1 MAQRDDEFEDDA
13 GDSDDRDDP
22 DASDMDDDD
31 DPDTVPCPYCGRQI
45 LEEAELCPYCRNF
58 ISSEDAP
65 RHYPRWLV
73 AGVIVCIVI
82 VLVWVVSN
90 A

>member
-13 GDSDDRDDP
+13 GDSHDRDDP
-22 DASDMDDDD
+22 DPSDMDDDD
-31 DPDTVPCPYCGRQI
+31 DPETVPCPYCGKQI
-45 LEEAELCPYCRNF
+45 LEEVELCPYCRNF
-58 ISSEDAP
+58 ISFEDAP

-73 AGVIVCIVI
+73 AGVVVCIVI